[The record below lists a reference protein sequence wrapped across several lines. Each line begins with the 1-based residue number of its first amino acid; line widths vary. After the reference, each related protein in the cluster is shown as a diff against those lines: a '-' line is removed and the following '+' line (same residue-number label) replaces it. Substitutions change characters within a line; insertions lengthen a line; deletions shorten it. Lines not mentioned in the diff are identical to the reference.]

1 MGGGRGTTPPGIVG
15 GIIATGA
22 APAPACIIAM
32 GTIPPA
38 AAAAARV
45 AACLI
50 CCCLIMT
57 IMPVSS
63 TWAYLKREG
72 RQDNKKRF
80 KFRKMPFPGRKQRA
94 SSRFLAPFS

>member
-1 MGGGRGTTPPGIVG
+1 MGGGRGPPTGIVG
-15 GIIATGA
+15 GIMATGA
-22 APAPACIIAM
+22 DPAAPACIMAM
-32 GTIPPA
+32 GTIPP

-63 TWAYLKREG
+63 TWANLQRE
-72 RQDNKKRF
+72 
-80 KFRKMPFPGRKQRA
+80 A
-94 SSRFLAPFS
+94 W